1 MITIFH
7 LMDYQNF
14 QKDLN
19 MCGMYARQIQEQFQ
33 ADSTLKELGCVV
45 QPQVSFCF
53 RVQIPQN
60 KFNVGFI
67 SCSIP
72 PDANMGLS
80 YLKRNVVYETALVDT
95 NDKLMYND
103 YLDYNDVNRFDS
115 PSEII
120 SEIKRLVE
128 ETNR

>member
-1 MITIFH
+1 
-7 LMDYQNF
+7 MDYQTF
-14 QKDLN
+14 MKDEN
-19 MCGMYARQIQEQFQ
+19 ACSMYARQMQEQFQ
-33 ADSTLKELGCVV
+33 ADSTLKQLGCIV

-80 YLKRNVVYETALVDT
+80 YLKRNVVYETALIDT
-95 NDKLMYND
+95 NGAVMYD
-103 YLDYNDVNRFDS
+103 DDLDYDDINRFNS
-115 PSEII
+115 PSAII

-128 ETNR
+128 ETNK

>member
-1 MITIFH
+1 MK
-7 LMDYQNF
+7 LMDFKSF

-19 MCGMYARQIQEQFQ
+19 ICYMHARELQELLQN
-33 ADSTLKELGCVV
+33 DDTLKQLGCVV

-53 RVQIPQN
+53 RVEIPQN

-72 PDANMGLS
+72 PDANMGIS
-80 YLKRNVVYETALVDT
+80 NIKKNVVYETALIDT
-95 NDKLMYND
+95 NGILMYND
-103 YLDYNDVNRFDS
+103 DLDYDDVNRFDS

-128 ETNR
+128 ETNK

>member
-1 MITIFH
+1 
-7 LMDYQNF
+7 MDYQNF
-14 QKDLN
+14 FKDQN
-19 MCGMYARQIQEQFQ
+19 MCCMLARQMQEQFRT
-33 ADSTLKELGCVV
+33 DSTLKQLGCIV
-45 QPQVSFCF
+45 QPQVSHCF

-80 YLKRNVVYETALVDT
+80 YLKRNVVYETALIDT
-95 NDKLMYND
+95 NGAVMYD
-103 YLDYNDVNRFDS
+103 DDLDYDDINRFNS
-115 PSEII
+115 PSAII

-128 ETNR
+128 ETNK

>member
-1 MITIFH
+1 
-7 LMDYQNF
+7 MDFQSF

-19 MCGMYARQIQEQFQ
+19 MCCMHARQLQELMQNNNDLNQ
-33 ADSTLKELGCVV
+33 LGCIV
-45 QPQVSFCF
+45 QPKVSHCF
-53 RVQIPQN
+53 RVQIPKN
-60 KFNVGFI
+60 KFNVGFV

-80 YLKRNVVYETALVDT
+80 YLKKNVVYETALVDT
-95 NDKLMYND
+95 NGALMYND
-103 YLDYNDVNRFDS
+103 DLNYYDINRFDS

-128 ETNR
+128 ETNK

>member
-1 MITIFH
+1 
-7 LMDYQNF
+7 MDIQTFMKDQNAC
-14 QKDLN
+14 
-19 MCGMYARQIQEQFQ
+19 MMYARQMQEQFRT
-33 ADSTLKELGCVV
+33 DITLKELGCIV

-80 YLKRNVVYETALVDT
+80 YLKRNVVYETALIDT
-95 NDKLMYND
+95 NGAVMYD
-103 YLDYNDVNRFDS
+103 DDLDYDDVNRFDS
-115 PSEII
+115 SSEII
-120 SEIKRLVE
+120 GEIKRLVE
-128 ETNR
+128 KTNK